1 MHWQIE
7 RHEWVESTNTVAMER
22 ARGGAAE
29 GTVIVAEG
37 QRGGRGRLGRSWES
51 PYGTNLYASVILRPA
66 LAPDA
71 APRLTPVVGAA
82 LAEAIGRV
90 VPSVRIA
97 IKWPNDLLIDGKKVG
112 GILSEASILGGRLE
126 YVVVGFGLN
135 VNSRAVDF
143 SPALRP
149 QVTSLLMATGVETDR
164 DALLAQCLE
173 TFAVHYAEFVAL
185 PNGGVSDITRPS

>member
-7 RHEWVESTNTVAMER
+7 RHEWLESTNTLAMER

-29 GTVIVAEG
+29 GMVIVAEG

-51 PYGTNLYASVILRPA
+51 PYGMNLYASVILRPA
-66 LAPDA
+66 LVPDA

-82 LAEAIGRV
+82 LAEAIERV
-90 VPSVRIA
+90 VPSVRIT

-112 GILSEASILGGRLE
+112 GILSEASIQGGRLE

-149 QVTSLLMATGVETDR
+149 QVTSLLMVTNTGMDR
-164 DALLAQCLE
+164 DALLTQCL
-173 TFAVHYAEFVAL
+173 ASLAKHYTKFVMSAM
-185 PNGGVSDITRPS
+185 DA